1 MKYINAWLI
10 TALILLII
18 GALAKTYIA
27 GSDAIVVVLNM
38 FGWAAAII
46 GLIVLVIEIVRGA
59 LGR

>member
-1 MKYINAWLI
+1 MKYINTWLI

-18 GALAKTYIA
+18 GALAKTYLA

-38 FGWAAAII
+38 FGQAAAII

-59 LGR
+59 SGR